1 MFKLGFM
8 LGLGAGVMMAVA
20 ANAKKKSNMIEQGK
34 QAIKEKII
42 KVFE

>member
-8 LGLGAGVMMAVA
+8 LGLGAGVMLSMA
-20 ANAKKKSNMIEQGK
+20 ANAKKKSNMIDQGK
-34 QAIKEKII
+34 QAIKEKLI